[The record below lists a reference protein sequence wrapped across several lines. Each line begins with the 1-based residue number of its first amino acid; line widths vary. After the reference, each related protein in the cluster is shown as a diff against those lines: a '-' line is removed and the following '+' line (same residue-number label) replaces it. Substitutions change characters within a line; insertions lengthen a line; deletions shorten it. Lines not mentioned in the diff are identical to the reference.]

1 MPATYRL
8 LAVLLTLALLA
19 GCGQDGGSPAS
30 ATATP
35 GPPPAVTVTVAPV
48 EARDVARTVETTGS
62 LLAWEEAALA
72 STVPGTVTRLL
83 VDLGD
88 RVEPGQ
94 VLAELDRREL
104 DLAVRQAEAAVQGAR
119 DGLVR
124 ARAQAAGSQANL
136 AQVRESRRTSEANVN
151 RWKAALDEAQLN
163 LERSKRLVDEQLV
176 AQRDLD
182 AARTQ
187 YESMRAQ
194 HEAARVEMGQ
204 YPDRVR
210 VAEAQLQSDVAA
222 VQVAE
227 AEVSRRDA
235 ELGLTRKRL
244 GDATLRAPI
253 RGAIARRHV
262 NRGESLRDSA
272 VVFTIVR
279 TDPLKFSG
287 VVPEHA
293 ALEVRPGQTVEL
305 TVEPVPGRTFTGRVT
320 RVSPAVDVANR
331 TVLLEAEVRNPD
343 AWLKPGLFA
352 RGTVATGRDTGVAF
366 VPEAAVSSVAGVAK
380 VFVVADG
387 RAHERGVRP
396 GRRQGGAVEIVEGA
410 RVGEQVATSSLGK
423 LFEGAAVAVSPRGT
437 R

>member
-1 MPATYRL
+1 MVR
-8 LAVLLTLALLA
+8 VLALVVVTALFVA
-19 GCGQDGGSPAS
+19 CGRDAGSPAA

-35 GPPPAVTVTVAPV
+35 APPPAVNVTVAAV

-72 STVPGTVTRLL
+72 ASVPGIVNRLL

-88 RVEPGQ
+88 HVQAGQ
-94 VLAELDRREL
+94 VVAELDRREF
-104 DLAVRQAEAAVQGAR
+104 DLAVLQAEAALQGAR
-119 DGLVR
+119 NGLVR
-124 ARAQAAGSQANL
+124 ARAQVASSQANL
-136 AQVRESRRTSEANVN
+136 AQVRESRRTTESNVT
-151 RWKAALDEAQLN
+151 RWKAALEEAQLN
-163 LERSKRLVDEQLV
+163 LERSKRLVADQLI

-187 YESMRAQ
+187 FESMAAQ
-194 HEAARVEMGQ
+194 HEAARVELGQ
-204 YPDRVR
+204 HPDRVR
-210 VAEAQLQSDVAA
+210 VAEAQLNSDLAA

-227 AEVSRRDA
+227 SEVSRRDA
-235 ELGLTRKRL
+235 EVGLARKRL

-262 NRGESLRDSA
+262 NPGEFLRDNA

-279 TDPLKFSG
+279 SDILKFSG

-293 ALEVRPGQTVEL
+293 ALEVRPGHTVQL
-305 TVEPVPGRTFTGRVT
+305 VVDPVPGRSFAGRVT
-320 RVSPAVDVANR
+320 RVSPAVDVASR
-331 TVLLEAEVRNPD
+331 TVTLQAEVANAD
-343 AWLKPGLFA
+343 GLLKPGLFA

-366 VPEAAVSSVAGVAK
+366 VPQAAVSSVAGVAK

-387 RAHERGVRP
+387 KAHERAVKL
-396 GRRQGGAVEIVEGA
+396 GRRRDAAVEIVEGVRA
-410 RVGEQVATSSLGK
+410 GEQVATSSLGQ
-423 LFEGAAVAVSPRGT
+423 LYQGAAVAVRPRGA